1 MSSIISEQKTKKT
14 ARRIIKIFISVIKVA
29 SNDGPCDVVE
39 ELRKAKRRF
48 GGRERERERERKKMG
63 LYGKKSATLCSNLRS
78 PVCLS
83 LAVAGGRGF
92 VCSVIRVRALL
103 SLFRSAF
110 P

>member
-48 GGRERERERERKKMG
+48 GEERGRE
-63 LYGKKSATLCSNLRS
+63 GKKDGTLWEEKCHFMQQF
-78 PVCLS
+78 
-83 LAVAGGRGF
+83 AVAG
-92 VCSVIRVRALL
+92 L
-103 SLFRSAF
+103 SLSGCGRR
-110 P
+110 PRVCLQCD